1 MKKLKAFTLLEILI
15 VLVITGML
23 FAVLFRVY
31 ITISQITFRVQ
42 EQKYVNEELLF
53 LSESLQNFSNRNK
66 IDYSKYWTW
75 LFDTSG
81 FTDILYMNWE
91 DWEFSLYSSGVDCE
105 SGICNLYISKD
116 WVETQISKNKIYFSK
131 SKFKII
137 PFEPVDYTR
146 LSECETL
153 GGNAYAC
160 RNNPWFW
167 FMVKIYS
174 SAYSDQHWTNNVYMD
189 IQQFF
194 NN

>member
-1 MKKLKAFTLLEILI
+1 MKKIRAFTLLEILI

-66 IDYSKYWTW
+66 IDYTEYGTW
-75 LFDTSG
+75 LFDTNW
-81 FTDILYMNWE
+81 FTDMLYMSWE
-91 DWEFSLYSSGVDCE
+91 DWKFAIYSSGINCGSGVCE
-105 SGICNLYISKD
+105 LYLQKD
-116 WVETQISKNKIYFSK
+116 WEEIQISKNKIFLSK
-131 SKFKII
+131 AKFKII
-137 PFEPVDYTR
+137 PFEPVDYTTY
-146 LSECETL
+146 SKCEDA
-153 GGNAYAC
+153 GKNAYAC

-167 FMVKIYS
+167 FMANIYS
-174 SAYSDQHWTNNVYMD
+174 SAYNQEHWTNNVYLNV
-189 IQQFF
+189 QQFF